1 MSGSAGGQRISRA
14 AVEAT
19 VKDYID
25 RVLSKFKGFKSAKV
39 SGSYN
44 YSDKQDFG
52 DLDLIVFIEGD
63 DKKQVKDALANYL
76 QSLPDDVIVPFKSE
90 KYAGKKLLKPGE
102 LVTVLYPIAGV
113 PGEFVQIDNIV
124 AISQQEEQFKQTFL
138 DVPAATQGLILG
150 LVKAATVEE
159 DPQQIFKR
167 LGITDVPTPEENQEY
182 DFNLSGDKLSLRLV
196 TLGDGFKEL
205 GREVVWTS
213 QNWSDVE
220 KLLSD
225 YDLNVLFEDLL
236 KQVKS
241 NLTTERGKNRVK
253 GIFKSMVSVKSG
265 EVGTPKG
272 DDKEKALTQVA
283 ALEGKYSQLTL
294 ELIKPFLGE
303 QEESPQSIAVFP
315 GAFKP
320 PHRSHFEVIQKVA
333 PMVDVVK
340 VYVSK
345 QPRGGGDQITISQD
359 QALQVWDI
367 YKKYLPNN
375 VEIIPATNA
384 TPVLDAYQEI
394 EAHPNN
400 QYLAIYGKGEE
411 GRWKAVEK
419 DRNKYG
425 HVKTVNLGDIEGVS
439 ATKIRTLLAQ
449 GDDAQLIEYLPSISE
464 EDALEV
470 LHILLGTV
478 REFVTRKDL
487 EDVEQV
493 ADTELAPV
501 DVTFDRHFTDRVND
515 PRNTPEISKEELID
529 FFKKL
534 AKKQGALKSLLNKDS
549 EVVAKDMQR
558 DLNTPIIATQK
569 DKSGVKQIAPKTIM
583 RKKNFNTPN
592 KTIFVEKK
600 K

>member
-1 MSGSAGGQRISRA
+1 MSGSAGGQRITRS

-52 DLDLIVFIEGD
+52 DLDLIVFIEGE
-63 DKKQVKDALANYL
+63 DKKQVKDALADYL
-76 QSLPDDVIVPFKSE
+76 QSLPDDIIVPFKSE
-90 KYAGKKLLKPGE
+90 KYKGKKLLKPGE
-102 LVTVLYPIAGV
+102 LVTILYPITGV

-159 DPQQIFKR
+159 DPQRIFKR
-167 LGITDVPTPEENQEY
+167 LGIQNIPTPQENQEY

-196 TLGDGFKEL
+196 TLGDGYKEL

-220 KLLSD
+220 KLLSN
-225 YDLNVLFEDLL
+225 YNLNVPFEDLL
-236 KQVKS
+236 QQVKS
-241 NLTTERGKNRVK
+241 NLKSERGKNRVK
-253 GIFKSMVSVKSG
+253 GIFRSMVSVKSG

-272 DDKEKALTQVA
+272 DDKEKALSQVA
-283 ALEGKYSQLTL
+283 ALESKYSKLTM
-294 ELIKPFLGE
+294 ELIKPFLTE
-303 QEESPQSIAVFP
+303 QQYSEAIAVFP

-320 PHRSHFEVIQKVA
+320 PHKSHFEVIKTVA
-333 PMVDVVK
+333 PKVDKVK

-345 QPRGGGDQITISQD
+345 QPRGEEGQTTITQD
-359 QALQVWDI
+359 QALRVWDI
-367 YKKYLPNN
+367 YKQYLPDN
-375 VEIIPATNA
+375 VEIIAATNP

-394 EAHPNN
+394 EGHPDNK
-400 QYLAIYGKGEE
+400 YLAIYGKGEE
-411 GRWKAVEK
+411 SRWKAIEK
-419 DRNKYG
+419 NPTKYG
-425 HVKTVNLGDIEGVS
+425 HVQTTNLGDIEGVS
-439 ATKIRTLLAQ
+439 ATKLRTALAQ
-449 GDDAQLIEYLPSISE
+449 GDDTQAVNYLPNMSK
-464 EDALEV
+464 EDTMKV
-470 LHILLGTV
+470 LDILKTV
-478 REFVTRKDL
+478 MQEFVTRRDL
-487 EDVEQV
+487 EDVERV

-501 DVTFDRHFTDRVND
+501 DVSFERHFMDRVND
-515 PRNTPEISKEELID
+515 PRNTPEISKEELLD

-534 AKKQGALKSLLNKDS
+534 AQKQGALKSLLNKS
-549 EVVAKDMQR
+549 GEVVVKDPSK

-569 DKSGVKQIAPKTIM
+569 DKTGIKQITPKTIM
-583 RKKNFNTPN
+583 RKKNFQTPN
-592 KTIFVEKK
+592 KTIFVEKRK
-600 K
+600 

>member
-52 DLDLIVFIEGD
+52 DLDLIVFIEGE
-63 DKKQVKDALANYL
+63 DKKQVKDALASYL

-102 LVTVLYPIAGV
+102 LVTILYPIAGV
-113 PGEFVQIDNIV
+113 PGEFVQVDNIV

-167 LGITDVPTPEENQEY
+167 LGITNVPTPQENQEY

-196 TLGDGFKEL
+196 TLGDNFKEL

-220 KLLSD
+220 KLLSN
-225 YDLNVLFEDLL
+225 YDLNVPFEDLL

-253 GIFKSMVSVKSG
+253 GIFRSMVSVKSG

-272 DDKEKALTQVA
+272 DDKEKALAQVA
-283 ALEGKYSQLTL
+283 TLEGKYSKLTM
-294 ELIKPFLGE
+294 ELIKPFLTE
-303 QEESPQSIAVFP
+303 QQELSKAIAVFP

-320 PHRSHFEVIQKVA
+320 PHKSHFEVIQKVA

-345 QPRGGGDQITISQD
+345 QPRGEEGQATVTQE
-359 QALQVWDI
+359 QALAVWDI
-367 YKKYLPNN
+367 YKQYLPSN
-375 VEIIPATNA
+375 VEIIPAVNP

-394 EAHPNN
+394 EGHLDN

-419 DRNKYG
+419 NPTKYG

-439 ATKIRTLLAQ
+439 ATKLRTALAQ
-449 GDDAQLIEYLPSISE
+449 GDDAQAAKYLPNMKKEDTLQVLSILS
-464 EDALEV
+464 
-470 LHILLGTV
+470 
-478 REFVTRKDL
+478 R
-487 EDVEQV
+487 
-493 ADTELAPV
+493 
-501 DVTFDRHFTDRVND
+501 
-515 PRNTPEISKEELID
+515 
-529 FFKKL
+529 
-534 AKKQGALKSLLNKDS
+534 
-549 EVVAKDMQR
+549 
-558 DLNTPIIATQK
+558 
-569 DKSGVKQIAPKTIM
+569 
-583 RKKNFNTPN
+583 
-592 KTIFVEKK
+592 
-600 K
+600 

>member
-1 MSGSAGGQRISRA
+1 MSGSAGGHRISRS

-52 DLDLIVFIEGD
+52 DLDLIVFIEGG
-63 DKKQVKDALANYL
+63 DKKETKNALADYL

-90 KYAGKKLLKPGE
+90 KYKGKKLLKPGE
-102 LVTVLYPIAGV
+102 LVTILYPVSGV

-159 DPQQIFKR
+159 NPQEIFKR
-167 LGITDVPTPEENQEY
+167 LGITNIPTPKENQEY

-196 TLGDGFKEL
+196 TLGDGYKEL

-213 QNWSDVE
+213 QDWSDVE
-220 KLLSD
+220 KLLSN
-225 YDLNVLFEDLL
+225 YNLNVPFEDLL

-241 NLTTERGKNRVK
+241 NLKTERGKNRVK

-272 DDKEKALTQVA
+272 EDKEKALSQVS
-283 ALEGKYSQLTL
+283 ALEGKYSKLTM
-294 ELIKPFLGE
+294 ELIKPFLTE
-303 QEESPQSIAVFP
+303 QEHSEAIAVFP

-320 PHRSHFEVIQKVA
+320 PHKSHFEVIKTVA
-333 PMVDVVK
+333 PKVDKVK

-345 QPRGGGDQITISQD
+345 QPRGEEGQATITQD

-367 YKKYLPNN
+367 YKKYLPDN
-375 VEIIPATNA
+375 VEIIPAANP

-394 EAHPNN
+394 EGHPDNK
-400 QYLAIYGKGEE
+400 YLAIYGKGEE

-419 DRNKYG
+419 NPTKYG
-425 HVKTVNLGDIEGVS
+425 HVQTINLGDIEGVS
-439 ATKIRTLLAQ
+439 ATKLRTALAQ
-449 GDDAQLIEYLPSISE
+449 KDDAQAVKYLPNMDK
-464 EDALEV
+464 EDTLQV
-470 LHILLGTV
+470 LRILG
-478 REFVTRKDL
+478 E
-487 EDVEQV
+487 
-493 ADTELAPV
+493 
-501 DVTFDRHFTDRVND
+501 
-515 PRNTPEISKEELID
+515 
-529 FFKKL
+529 
-534 AKKQGALKSLLNKDS
+534 
-549 EVVAKDMQR
+549 
-558 DLNTPIIATQK
+558 
-569 DKSGVKQIAPKTIM
+569 
-583 RKKNFNTPN
+583 
-592 KTIFVEKK
+592 
-600 K
+600 

>member
-52 DLDLIVFIEGD
+52 DLDLIVYIEGE

-102 LVTVLYPIAGV
+102 LVTILYPIAGV
-113 PGEFVQIDNIV
+113 PGQFVQVDNIV

-167 LGITDVPTPEENQEY
+167 LGITNVPTPQENQEY

-196 TLGDGFKEL
+196 TLGDNFKEL

-220 KLLSD
+220 KLLSN
-225 YDLNVLFEDLL
+225 YDLNVPFEDLL

-241 NLTTERGKNRVK
+241 KLTTERGKNRVK
-253 GIFKSMVSVKSG
+253 GIFRSMVSVKSG

-283 ALEGKYSQLTL
+283 ALEGKYSKLTM
-294 ELIKPFLGE
+294 ELIKPFLTE
-303 QEESPQSIAVFP
+303 QQELSKAIAVFP

-320 PHRSHFEVIQKVA
+320 PHKSHFEVIQKVA

-345 QPRGGGDQITISQD
+345 QPRGEEGQATVTQE
-359 QALQVWDI
+359 QALAVWDI
-367 YKKYLPNN
+367 YKQYLPSN
-375 VEIIPATNA
+375 VEIIPAVNP

-394 EAHPNN
+394 EGHLDN

-419 DRNKYG
+419 NPTKYG

-439 ATKIRTLLAQ
+439 ATKLRTALAQ
-449 GDDAQLIEYLPSISE
+449 GDDAQAVKYLPNMDKEDTLQVLSI
-464 EDALEV
+464 
-470 LHILLGTV
+470 
-478 REFVTRKDL
+478 
-487 EDVEQV
+487 
-493 ADTELAPV
+493 
-501 DVTFDRHFTDRVND
+501 
-515 PRNTPEISKEELID
+515 
-529 FFKKL
+529 
-534 AKKQGALKSLLNKDS
+534 LNK
-549 EVVAKDMQR
+549 
-558 DLNTPIIATQK
+558 
-569 DKSGVKQIAPKTIM
+569 
-583 RKKNFNTPN
+583 
-592 KTIFVEKK
+592 
-600 K
+600 